1 MLADESL
8 DINPRKRFV
17 RGALIALAVVLLV
30 GALAFALKSLISE
43 PEAPKRQVAKIA
55 LLPDTPPPPP
65 PPPPREEPK
74 KEAPKEDKPQ
84 PQQEQPKPQQAPPPE
99 TQIKMEGAAGD
110 GPSAF
115 AAGSVSKEY
124 IGGPPGGASAPAPN
138 TADRANER
146 FYANTARQLLRDEIE
161 RQLQGDSG
169 GQLVATF
176 AVWVESDGRIRRA
189 ELEPSG
195 DTTRDSV
202 VQTALDGTAR
212 ALRLPPPPAVA
223 QPMRF
228 RLTLRGQG

>member
-30 GALAFALKSLISE
+30 GALAFALKSLISA

-84 PQQEQPKPQQAPPPE
+84 PRQEQPKPQQAPPPE

-115 AAGSVSKEY
+115 AAGSVSKDY
-124 IGGPPGGASAPAPN
+124 IGGPPGGASAPAPS

-195 DTTRDSV
+195 DATRDGV

>member
-8 DINPRKRFV
+8 DLNPRKRIV
-17 RGALIALAVVLLV
+17 RGALIAVAVLLLV
-30 GALAFALKSLISE
+30 AAIAIGLKSLLSS
-43 PEAPKRQVAKIA
+43 PDAPKRQVAKIA

-74 KEAPKEDKPQ
+74 KEVPKEVKPQ
-84 PQQEQPKPQQAPPPE
+84 PQPEQPKPQPTPPPDA
-99 TQIKMEGAAGD
+99 QIKMEGAAGD

-115 AAGSVSKEY
+115 AAGAVTKDY
-124 IGGPPGGASAPAPN
+124 IGGPTGAASSAAP
-138 TADRANER
+138 TAADRANER
-146 FYANTARQLLRDEIE
+146 FYANTARQLLRDELE
-161 RQLQGDSG
+161 RQLPGDAG

-176 AVWVESDGRIRRA
+176 AVWVEDDGRIRRT
-189 ELEPSG
+189 ELEPTG
-195 DTTRDSV
+195 DNARDGLV
-202 VQTALDGTAR
+202 RNALDGTAR